1 MSRFRVIKSKGRYY
15 VVTTDSNGLAGGP
28 YEAEGDA
35 AGRRDELIA
44 LEAKQAEA
52 ARQPHGKINI
62 TPGYRSPDVEDG
74 RFDPRPDAMA
84 PYLMPPGWVK
94 WNTPN
99 RQPLPPGWVP
109 PWKNHRIPSE
119 IDPEA
124 AAMIAE
130 PIAPTVADAEPPPLP
145 RVASRAVPPW
155 ALPARTLKP

>member
-1 MSRFRVIKSKGRYY
+1 MGRFRSYKSKGRYY

-28 YEAEGDA
+28 YWTQDEADA
-35 AGRRDELIA
+35 RRDELTA

-52 ARQPHGKINI
+52 AKQPAGKLNI

-74 RFDPRPDAMA
+74 RAA
-84 PYLMPPGWVK
+84 TPPNLAAARTLPPAWVK
-94 WNTPN
+94 WNTPD

-130 PIAPTVADAEPPPLP
+130 PITPTVADAEPPPLP
-145 RVASRAVPPW
+145 RAASRAVPPW
-155 ALPARTLKP
+155 ALPARTVKP